1 MKQLNIMDLIILT
14 MNKDRV
20 IALTDGIVAIAATIM
35 VLELSVPSTVT
46 LEALKTQIPT
56 FYAYIISFALVY
68 LSWRS
73 HHNAF
78 EKAYNIDGKIFI
90 INGIWVFFITLVPF
104 VTGLVGNDPNNTL
117 ACVLYIVTIF
127 LWSFTFQFLDIAI
140 VRANPE
146 SEKDEVRQNPQ
157 RLILFGSYALAF
169 IFCFITP
176 IMSLA
181 IMGIAILGMLIYILK
196 SNKF

>member
-1 MKQLNIMDLIILT
+1 MNI

-35 VLELSVPSTVT
+35 VLELSVPETISINT
-46 LEALKTQIPT
+46 LSSQIPT

-78 EKAYNIDGKIFI
+78 EKADHLTGKTFI
-90 INGIWVFFITLVPF
+90 INGIWLFFITLVPF
-104 VTGLVGNDPNNTL
+104 VTGLIGNAPNDTL
-117 ACVLYIVTIF
+117 ATVLYILVIF
-127 LWSFTFQFLDIAI
+127 LWSFTFQFLDKSI
-140 VRANPE
+140 VNDNPDA
-146 SEKDEVRQNPQ
+146 EKDEIRTNSQ

-169 IFCFITP
+169 IFAFILP
-176 IMSLA
+176 ILSIIIIGVA
-181 IMGIAILGMLIYILK
+181 IIAMLIHIFR
-196 SNKF
+196 SDNF

>member
-1 MKQLNIMDLIILT
+1 

-35 VLELSVPSTVT
+35 VLELAVPTTVT
-46 LEALKTQIPT
+46 LETLATQIPT

-78 EKAYNIDGKIFI
+78 EKADNIDGEIFI

-104 VTGLVGNDPNNTL
+104 VTGLIGNAPNDTL
-117 ACVLYIVTIF
+117 ATSLYVLTIF
-127 LWSFTFQFLDIAI
+127 LWSFTFQFLDMAI
-140 VRANPE
+140 VDANPE
-146 SEKDEVRQNPQ
+146 AERDEVRTNPQ
-157 RLILFGSYALAF
+157 RPILFGSYALAF
-169 IFCFITP
+169 IFCFIMP
-176 IMSLA
+176 IAAL
-181 IMGIAILGMLIYILK
+181 ITIGIAIVAMLIHIFK
-196 SNKF
+196 TDSF